1 MHNTNLETSLNLMYG
16 ALDDEKKMEVRLI
29 ERDGRPVDQ
38 GDSRRG

>member
-1 MHNTNLETSLNLMYG
+1 MYG

-38 GDSRRG
+38 GDSRRGWEELVLKS